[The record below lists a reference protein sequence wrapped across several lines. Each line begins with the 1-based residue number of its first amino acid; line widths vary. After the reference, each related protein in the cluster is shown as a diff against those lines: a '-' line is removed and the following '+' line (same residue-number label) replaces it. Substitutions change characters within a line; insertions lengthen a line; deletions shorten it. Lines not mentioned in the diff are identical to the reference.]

1 MSKTPNHLLSS
12 WLQNQISSYSLF
24 EALKNRRSRRFG
36 WGMSIPEGGLKYASN
51 IPPQP
56 LSEEEE
62 AILAF
67 AAVGITGHALADLS
81 FGKGQGGSMLATF
94 YGRTASSA
102 DSVNAVSVFVINDS
116 GTWILKRPQDFS
128 YVEANQIIQEIET
141 ADTVEGLVR
150 VYHKMRIKISD
161 HRISAPL
168 EPGINFNI
176 NKWSLYQAGTTYF
189 LPVNEITGVYIN
201 ALIEIFSKEM
211 ALFVVD
217 ERRWFLPAGIG
228 KYGKSHGGWLVDDF
242 KTDRVVTVEGLEVS
256 LQEAVA
262 VEQGMILQNLSLM
275 AQALGLGGFANYA
288 RSEFAW
294 FNALHFK
301 HMIMS
306 GARYGGANSI
316 LGVVLDWMGQGR
328 EVNVPVGLEHQGQ
341 ILLHAYCPPYYKTM
355 TDAVHAWVKYKF
367 GEDGTYRAGIKVS
380 DFSDPIQVEQQ
391 IAAPN
396 SEAIEVACAYA
407 EYIHKRY
414 GRFPAWSAPFRTV
427 IGYQASR
434 VDLEFYEQ
442 FYDQDALSSTQRN
455 YPLNLKSQD

>member
-1 MSKTPNHLLSS
+1 MAETSILSN
-12 WLQNQISSYSLF
+12 WLHNQLHSYSLF
-24 EALKNRRSRRFG
+24 ESLKNRRSRRFA
-36 WGMSIPEGGLKYASN
+36 WGMSIPEGGLQYTSQ
-51 IPPQP
+51 ITPQP

-67 AAVGITGHALADLS
+67 AAVGMTGHALADLS

-102 DSVNAVSVFVINDS
+102 DSVHAVSIFVINDH
-116 GTWILKRPQDFS
+116 GTWFLKRPQDFS
-128 YVEANQIIQEIET
+128 YEEASQIIGEVEAT
-141 ADTVEGLVR
+141 DTVEGLVR
-150 VYHKMRIKISD
+150 IYHKMRVKISD
-161 HRISAPL
+161 ERISTPL

-217 ERRWFLPAGIG
+217 ERRWFLPAGIS
-228 KYGKSHGGWLVDDF
+228 KYAKSRGGWLVDDF
-242 KTDRVVTVEGLEVS
+242 KSDRVVTIEGLEVS

-294 FNALHFK
+294 FNALQFRHVN
-301 HMIMS
+301 MS
-306 GARYGGANSI
+306 GARYGGASPI
-316 LGVVLDWMGQGR
+316 LGVILEWMGQGR
-328 EVNVPVGLEHQGQ
+328 EVHVPVGLEHNGQ
-341 ILLHAYCPPYYKTM
+341 TLLQAYCPPYYSTM
-355 TDAVHAWVKYKF
+355 TDAVHAWVAYKF
-367 GEDGTYRAGIKVS
+367 GEDGTYRGGMKVS
-380 DFSDPIQVEQQ
+380 DFSHPTQ
-391 IAAPN
+391 IEKKISAP
-396 SEAIEVACAYA
+396 SAESIEVACAYA
-407 EYIHKRY
+407 EYIYNRY
-414 GRFPAWSAPFRTV
+414 GRFPSWSAPFRTV

-434 VDLEFYEQ
+434 VDISFYEQ
-442 FYDQDALSSTQRN
+442 FYNPDALSETQRN
-455 YPLNLKSQD
+455 YPLNK